1 MQTRIMQTRMQGEAA
16 RGHLLQRRALLQG
29 MARTATALQLLL
41 LLLVQVPALEL
52 APVLVAV
59 LKPVLVLVRTVR
71 TVPRM
76 GATAVVWP
84 SPSSRMSCAYRCPRC
99 V

>member
-16 RGHLLQRRALLQG
+16 RGRLLQRRALLQG

-41 LLLVQVPALEL
+41 VQVPALVL

-59 LKPVLVLVRTVR
+59 LKPALVLVRTVR